1 MASWYFRTIHSLT
14 DIFFQFKFQLW
25 FSGLLNHTIDS
36 DIKSR
41 TFNACKWPWLA
52 KDKTFSQNFSLK
64 INRLNQ
70 LMVREWIVRKYQL
83 AIWLS
88 IRNFYSDF
96 TKVTRKC
103 ECFGCIVE
111 PCLGDFKL
119 TWLFGSCELLPSLGF
134 RCCRWHRHLWS
145 SVNFYILICFS
156 QTTGPFGTKLGR
168 NVTSWVVI
176 SIFMIFLSLGN
187 PTCRKKHKLFR
198 GSYEEHSYQVTFPL
212 SQV

>member
-1 MASWYFRTIHSLT
+1 MSYFRQCYIRQASFVISWFNRF
-14 DIFFQFKFQLW
+14 IFSEKFCEKVLSFANQGHLQALKVRDLMSESIVWFKRPENQSW
-25 FSGLLNHTIDS
+25 NLNW
-36 DIKSR
+36 K
-41 TFNACKWPWLA
+41 
-52 KDKTFSQNFSLK
+52 K
-64 INRLNQ
+64 IS
-70 LMVREWIVRKYQL
+70 VREWIVRKYQL

-88 IRNFYSDF
+88 IRNFYSHF

-187 PTCRKKHKLFR
+187 PTCLL
-198 GSYEEHSYQVTFPL
+198 GPILL
-212 SQV
+212 SD